1 MSHRALAAVDLG
13 ASSGRVMVGRVGPD
27 TLELDEIH
35 RFSNDPVHAGRHLYW
50 DLLRLYFEILQGL
63 RTAGRR
69 FDVASIGI
77 DSWAVDY
84 AVLDADG
91 DLLGNVVH
99 YRDARTDGVMDKVLA
114 DVPADAL
121 YSITGLQ
128 QLPFNTI
135 YQLVA
140 ATGSPQLASAKTML
154 MVPDLLAY
162 WLTGVRGA
170 EVTKASTTQLMD
182 VRSRTWSDEL
192 IERLGFPRHL
202 FPPLRNPGDVIGA
215 VLTRVAADTGLASDV
230 PVIAVG
236 SHDTASSVVGVPAD
250 GDRFAYLSCGTW
262 SLLGLELD
270 EPVLT
275 AGSRAANFTNEAGVD
290 GKVRYLR
297 NVMGLWLLQ
306 QSMSQWRREGHDF
319 DLGDLLRTAAEVPRF
334 SRLVD
339 PDHPS
344 FLPPGDMPRRIA
356 DYCRETGQR
365 PPQAPAETVRCIVDS
380 LALAYRRT
388 LRDAQRLADREVDVL
403 HVVGGG
409 ARNELLCQLTA
420 DACGVPLVA
429 GPVEATALGN
439 VLVQARS
446 IGTGPQSLA
455 EMRGLTR
462 RTHRLVRY
470 EPRGDNAVWA
480 SAEARIDWPQS

>member
-27 TLELDEIH
+27 TLELDEMH
-35 RFSNDPVHAGRHLYW
+35 GFSNDPVHAGRHLYW

-69 FDVASIGI
+69 FDVASIGP
-77 DSWAVDY
+77 DFWAVDY

-162 WLTGVRGA
+162 WLTGVPGA

-250 GDRFAYLSCGTW
+250 GDRFAYLSCGTPGRCSDSRW
-262 SLLGLELD
+262 TSLSSR
-270 EPVLT
+270 PV
-275 AGSRAANFTNEAGVD
+275 
-290 GKVRYLR
+290 
-297 NVMGLWLLQ
+297 
-306 QSMSQWRREGHDF
+306 
-319 DLGDLLRTAAEVPRF
+319 AE
-334 SRLVD
+334 
-339 PDHPS
+339 
-344 FLPPGDMPRRIA
+344 
-356 DYCRETGQR
+356 
-365 PPQAPAETVRCIVDS
+365 
-380 LALAYRRT
+380 RRT
-388 LRDAQRLADREVDVL
+388 SRTRLAS
-403 HVVGGG
+403 
-409 ARNELLCQLTA
+409 
-420 DACGVPLVA
+420 A
-429 GPVEATALGN
+429 GRSATC
-439 VLVQARS
+439 
-446 IGTGPQSLA
+446 T
-455 EMRGLTR
+455 T
-462 RTHRLVRY
+462 
-470 EPRGDNAVWA
+470 
-480 SAEARIDWPQS
+480 